1 MIIIKMYQSLVIEAS
16 LIYHLFTKDGM
27 IGKGKDPISGLSSSI
42 YNLKTSNQ
50 NKEKDWGKYVL

>member
-1 MIIIKMYQSLVIEAS
+1 
-16 LIYHLFTKDGM
+16 M